1 MPNND
6 FPRFLKK
13 LDALIETW
21 TEYRH
26 CRLGRVYLLYL
37 IAMRAKYSTQRY
49 LERPSKYRNHLTAI
63 RDEDRLP
70 KTDSKSRKMLR
81 ISLQELNILVNMF
94 GQHEAFQPLR
104 GRRPASP
111 RVQLAVCLYRLAT
124 GNTED
129 TCERIF
135 RLPRRFQSLVLQSSK
150 KL

>member
-6 FPRFLKK
+6 FPRFLNK

-26 CRLGRVYLLYL
+26 RRLGRVYLLYL
-37 IAMRAKYSTQRY
+37 IAMRAKYSNQRY
-49 LERPSKYRNHLTAI
+49 LERPSRYNNHLNAI

-70 KTDSKSRKMLR
+70 KTDGEARKMLR
-81 ISLQELNILVNMF
+81 ISLRELDVLVSMF

-111 RVQLAVCLYRLAT
+111 RLQIAVCLYRLAT

-129 TCERIF
+129 TCKRMF
-135 RLPRRFQSLVLQSSK
+135 RLPRK
-150 KL
+150 H